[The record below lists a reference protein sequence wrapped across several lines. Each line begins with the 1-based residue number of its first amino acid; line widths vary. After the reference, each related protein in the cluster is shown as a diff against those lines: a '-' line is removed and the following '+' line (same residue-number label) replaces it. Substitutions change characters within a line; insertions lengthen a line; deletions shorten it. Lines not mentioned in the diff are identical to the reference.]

1 MIMKLEDAIQQRKPF
16 ANPRQRMAVNLI
28 YTSNWLISRQ
38 KDFFK
43 GFDITVQ
50 QYNVLRILRG
60 KHPEPISTS
69 DIRGRMLDRMSDVS
83 RIVDRL
89 VKKELVIRTTCKE
102 DKRLVDVVITEHG
115 LSLLASIDVQ
125 WEELDSL
132 TSTLSLEEVQIV
144 NTLLD
149 KFRDN
154 E

>member
-1 MIMKLEDAIQQRKPF
+1 MKLEDAIQQRKPF
-16 ANPRQRMAVNLI
+16 SSPRQKMAVNLI

-60 KHPEPISTS
+60 RHPEPISTS

-89 VKKELVIRTTCKE
+89 VKKDMVIRSTCKQ
-102 DKRLVDVVITEHG
+102 DKRLVDVIITETG
-115 LSLLASIDVQ
+115 LSLLSAIDAQ
-125 WEELDSL
+125 WEEMDLL
-132 TSTLSLEEVQIV
+132 TSTLSQEEVHLI
-144 NTLLD
+144 NDLLD
-149 KFRDN
+149 KFREN

>member
-1 MIMKLEDAIQQRKPF
+1 MKLEDAIQQRKPF
-16 ANPRQRMAVNLI
+16 SNLRQRMAVNLI

-60 KHPEPISTS
+60 RHPDPISTS

-89 VKKELVIRTTCKE
+89 VRKDLVIRSTCKQ
-102 DKRLVDVVITEHG
+102 DKRLVDVVITESG
-115 LSLLASIDVQ
+115 LSLLASIDAQ
-125 WEELDSL
+125 WEEMDLL
-132 TSTLSLEEVQIV
+132 TSTLSQEEVQLI
-144 NTLLD
+144 NDLLD
-149 KFRDN
+149 KFREN

>member
-16 ANPRQRMAVNLI
+16 SNPRQRMAVNLI

-38 KDFFK
+38 KEFFK
-43 GFDITVQ
+43 GYDITVQ

-60 KHPEPISTS
+60 RHPEPISTS

-89 VKKELVIRTTCKE
+89 VKKSMVIRSTCKQ
-102 DKRLVDVVITEHG
+102 DKRLVDVVITDKG
-115 LSLLASIDVQ
+115 MALLASIDEK
-125 WEELDSL
+125 WEEMDTL
-132 TSTLSLEEVQIV
+132 TSTLSLEEVEIV
-144 NTLLD
+144 NDLLD
-149 KFRDN
+149 KFREN

>member
-1 MIMKLEDAIQQRKPF
+1 MKLEDAIQQRKPF
-16 ANPRQRMAVNLI
+16 SNPRQRMAVNLI

-38 KDFFK
+38 KEFFK
-43 GFDITVQ
+43 RFDITVQ

-60 KHPEPISTS
+60 RHPKPISTS

-89 VKKELVIRTTCKE
+89 VKKDMVIRTTCKQ
-102 DKRLVDVVITEHG
+102 DKRLVDVVITAHG
-115 LSLLASIDVQ
+115 LSLLSSIDAQ

-144 NTLLD
+144 NDLLD
-149 KFRDN
+149 KFREN

>member
-1 MIMKLEDAIQQRKPF
+1 MKLEDAIQQRKPF
-16 ANPRQRMAVNLI
+16 PNPRQRMAVNLI

-60 KHPEPISTS
+60 RHPEPISTS

-89 VKKELVIRTTCKE
+89 VKKDLVVRSTCKQ
-102 DKRLVDVVITEHG
+102 DKRLVDVVITESG
-115 LSLLASIDVQ
+115 LSLLSAIDAQ
-125 WEELDSL
+125 WEEMDLL
-132 TSTLSLEEVQIV
+132 TSTLSQEEVQLI
-144 NTLLD
+144 NDLLD
-149 KFRDN
+149 KFREN

>member
-1 MIMKLEDAIQQRKPF
+1 MKLEDAIQQRKPF
-16 ANPRQRMAVNLI
+16 SNPRQRMAVNLI

-38 KDFFK
+38 KEFFK

-60 KHPEPISTS
+60 RHPEPISTS

-89 VKKELVIRTTCKE
+89 VKKSMVIRSTCKQ
-102 DKRLVDVVITEHG
+102 DKRLVDVVITDKG
-115 LSLLASIDVQ
+115 LALLASIDEK
-125 WEELDSL
+125 WEEMDTL
-132 TSTLSLEEVQIV
+132 TSTLSPEEVEIV
-144 NTLLD
+144 NELLD
-149 KFRDN
+149 KFREN